1 MFNDLN
7 DSNVMLYA
15 AKCYNTP
22 NCIQSEFEE
31 DFKTV
36 RYIKRLLNKY
46 KQTGEIKETL
56 MLNHLNLLQNV
67 FGIEAT
73 ARILFCKVD
82 AEDYGTLKAFLI
94 FLSSMP
100 DVVRGINGKD
110 IYSSD
115 IRMDSGIVSVLRD
128 KFPRRQK

>member
-1 MFNDLN
+1 MFDDLN

-22 NCIQSEFEE
+22 NCVQSEFEE

-46 KQTGEIKETL
+46 RQTGEIKETL
-56 MLNHLNLLQNV
+56 FLNHLNLLQNV
-67 FGIEAT
+67 FGIEGAV
-73 ARILFCKVD
+73 RILFCKTD
-82 AEDYGTLKAFLI
+82 RDDYATLKTFLI

-100 DVVRGINGKD
+100 EVVKGINGND

-115 IRMDSGIVSVLRD
+115 IQLDEKVVAILRQ
-128 KFPRRQK
+128 KFPKRYR